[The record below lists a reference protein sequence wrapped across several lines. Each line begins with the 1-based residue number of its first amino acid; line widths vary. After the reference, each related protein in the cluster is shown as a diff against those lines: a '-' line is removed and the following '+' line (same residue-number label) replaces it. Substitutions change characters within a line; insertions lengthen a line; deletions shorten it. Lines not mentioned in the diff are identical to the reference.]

1 MRGTRCCEKSNA
13 RMGGWEMLNVKN
25 WRLQKV
31 KCKDGRMGKV
41 KYEELEVAK
50 SQMQGWEDEK
60 S

>member
-1 MRGTRCCEKSNA
+1 
-13 RMGGWEMLNVKN
+13 MGGWEMLNVKN